1 MSQNRPRLE
10 KSYKARVSRRRK
22 KYLVAGG
29 ILLCCALV
37 ASIPLWLPRFLPQIN
52 TNTKEIDI
60 AHTLTSTNDTSV
72 GVPQSGYVFIDFS
85 LTVMN
90 CGYQSFQVGPSQ
102 FDVLINGVKYAVS
115 LDATSRLAKPL
126 TPQVLSN
133 QMEVSGSLSYEIPA
147 SQVPDIPL
155 TPLVY
160 NRGTFNIQWRSD
172 W

>member
-1 MSQNRPRLE
+1 M
-10 KSYKARVSRRRK
+10 ARVSRRRR

-29 ILLCCALV
+29 ILLCCVLV
-37 ASIPLWLPRFLPQIN
+37 ASIPLWLPRFLPQTSTIPPEQ
-52 TNTKEIDI
+52 EIDI
-60 AHTLTSTNDTSV
+60 AHTLTSTNDTNV
-72 GVPQSGYVFIDFS
+72 GVLQSGYVFIDFS

-102 FDVLINGVKYAVS
+102 FDLLINGVKYPVS

-126 TPQVLSN
+126 SLQVLSN
-133 QMEVSGSLSYEIPA
+133 QMEVSGSISYEVLA

-160 NRGTFNIQWRSD
+160 NGGTFNIQWRSD

>member
-1 MSQNRPRLE
+1 
-10 KSYKARVSRRRK
+10 
-22 KYLVAGG
+22 
-29 ILLCCALV
+29 
-37 ASIPLWLPRFLPQIN
+37 
-52 TNTKEIDI
+52 
-60 AHTLTSTNDTSV
+60 
-72 GVPQSGYVFIDFS
+72 
-85 LTVMN
+85 MN